1 MIDSNLIIGNSA
13 ESGSWWWSR
22 LQQVNGT
29 EVITTPYNLLP
40 NTWYGVTVQNNIIA
54 TNVAGWDGAG
64 RVDGRRPAGDD
75 GQYTIV

>member
-13 ESGSWWWSR
+13 ESGSGGGLR

-29 EVITTPYNLLP
+29 EVVTTPYNLLP

-54 TNVAGWDGAG
+54 NNVAGWTARACRWKTPCG
-64 RVDGRRPAGDD
+64 
-75 GQYTIV
+75 